1 MMKISTKSQSHRA
14 YGFKEI
20 LFNYFF
26 STFYAFWFPRPTMKI
41 SSGIKLY
48 D

>member
-26 STFYAFWFPRPTMKI
+26 FYFLCFLVSTANNENKQWHKI
-41 SSGIKLY
+41 I
-48 D
+48 